1 MLFFKK
7 MYFIFKY
14 VKCKGNIFFF
24 KYNLFSNNFVVFSFI
39 LLLFFLFLIVLV
51 NFFNLFFVSFII
63 WLLEVGIF
71 ISYYM

>member
-1 MLFFKK
+1 MIYEL
-7 MYFIFKY
+7 
-14 VKCKGNIFFF
+14 
-24 KYNLFSNNFVVFSFI
+24 VVFSFI

-71 ISYYM
+71 ISYDM